1 MFKEK
6 VCEEMQDQ
14 TFDGEEEEEEG
25 ISEEE
30 ALQIAQ
36 DAVSE
41 GAADGCRTMPETSVL
56 DVAAAP
62 ENSVVTLGG
71 KNCKWCGSS
80 THSRKSHKDCPHNPK
95 NASSSS

>member
-1 MFKEK
+1 MKR
-6 VCEEMQDQ
+6 CRIRHTYAD
-14 TFDGEEEEEEG
+14 EEEEEG
-25 ISEEE
+25 ISEEA
-30 ALQIAQ
+30 ALHIAQ

-41 GAADGCRTMPETSVL
+41 GATDGCRTMPETSVQ

-80 THSRKSHKDCPHNPK
+80 THSRKTHKDCPHNPK

>member
-1 MFKEK
+1 MKR
-6 VCEEMQDQ
+6 CRIRH
-14 TFDGEEEEEEG
+14 TYGEEKEEES
-25 ISEEE
+25 ISSEE

-41 GAADGCRTMPETSVL
+41 GAADGCCTMPETSVK
-56 DVAAAP
+56 DVAPAP
-62 ENSVVTLGG
+62 ENAVVTLGG

-80 THSRKSHKDCPHNPK
+80 THSRKTHKDCPHNPK

>member
-1 MFKEK
+1 MKR
-6 VCEEMQDQ
+6 CRIRH
-14 TFDGEEEEEEG
+14 TYGEEEEEEG

-41 GAADGCRTMPETSVL
+41 GAADGCCTMPETSVQ
-56 DVAAAP
+56 DIAAAL

-71 KNCKWCGSS
+71 KKCKRCGSS
-80 THSRKSHKDCPHNPK
+80 TDSRKTHKDCPHNPK